1 MSAEDAFD
9 LSAAGLRADGAELR
23 MSLQVLAAKL
33 EGALPQQ
40 TKVRRSGGGLLGRGE
55 RHVQTLE
62 VTVGDCSYA
71 LGVQDGHL
79 QGSRERRVGGIAIKR
94 EALDPADWVGA
105 LTEDL
110 RVESQRSAAAGNALK
125 ELLG

>member
-9 LSAAGLRADGAELR
+9 LSAAGLRADGEDLR
-23 MSLQVLAAKL
+23 MSLAVLAAKL

-40 TKVRRSGGGLLGRGE
+40 TKVQRSGGGLLGRGE
-55 RHVQTLE
+55 RRVRALE
-62 VTVGDCSYA
+62 VTVGDCSYG
-71 LGVQDGHL
+71 LGVQDGRL